1 MKRALLVTHVS
12 GFVPQFEM
20 NNVRILQNMGYEV
33 HYASNFHNPSYGDDN
48 SRLNGT
54 GIICHQVDFAR
65 SPLKYQNLTA
75 YRQLIH
81 LMKEMRFDLVHCHTP
96 VGGVLARLAAHKTHT
111 GSVVYTAHGFHF
123 FTGAPL
129 LNWMLY
135 YPVERFLAK
144 YTDLLITINEEDYKR
159 AQKFPAKRVR
169 RIHGVGMSLDIEEK
183 LSDAQVQMQKESMGL
198 KPSDFII
205 VSAGELNANKN
216 QIMVLE
222 ALAKIRKQN
231 YRYLICGKGPLQ
243 EKLKGYVKGHFME
256 ESVCFLGYRKDLDR
270 ILQMADVFVMPS
282 KREGM
287 PTAVME
293 AMKYKLPVIGTNIR
307 GNNELIV
314 DGETGYLIAG
324 NAIEE
329 MAAKIE
335 KMMEEP
341 RLKRQMGENARIR
354 LRGYSSEIVKQEMEN
369 NYKEVLGAAVKEEK

>member
-48 SRLNGT
+48 SRLDGT
-54 GIICHQVDFAR
+54 GIICHQIDFAR

-75 YRQLIH
+75 YRQLTR
-81 LMKEMRFDLVHCHTP
+81 LMKEMQFDLVHCHTP

-111 GSVVYTAHGFHF
+111 GPVVYTAHGFHF

-129 LNWMLY
+129 LNWMIY
-135 YPVERFLAK
+135 YPVECFLAK

-169 RIHGVGMSLDIEEK
+169 RIHGVGMALGIETQ
-183 LSDAQVQMQKESMGL
+183 LSDAQVEMQKESMGL
-198 KPSDFII
+198 KLSDFII

-222 ALAKIRKQN
+222 ALTKIRKQN
-231 YRYLICGKGPLQ
+231 YCYLVCGKGPLQ
-243 EKLKGYVKGHFME
+243 KKLEEYVKNHFME
-256 ESVCFLGYRKDLDR
+256 EFVCFLGYRKDLDR
-270 ILQMADVFVMPS
+270 ILQLADLFVMPS

-314 DGETGYLIAG
+314 DGETGYLVAG
-324 NAIEE
+324 NAIED
-329 MAAKIE
+329 MAEKIE

-341 RLKRQMGENARIR
+341 LLKKQMGENARKR
-354 LRGYSSEIVKQEMEN
+354 LKEYSSEIVKHEMEN
-369 NYKEVLGAAVKEEK
+369 NYKEVIGAAKEDK